1 MVNYVA
7 LGQNIRRYRTRA
19 GLRQEDLAE
28 MCDCSNSHIGQIEN
42 ARTIPSLEMVVSI
55 ANALEITVDQ
65 LLISSIDHAELIYLR
80 EIEER
85 IKKLPTA
92 TKILACDELSN
103 LLLIIERLH
112 N

>member
-1 MVNYVA
+1 MVDYIA
-7 LGQNIRRYRTRA
+7 LGQNIRKYRTLA

-28 MCDCSNSHIGQIEN
+28 KCECSNSHIGQIEN
-42 ARTIPSLEMVVSI
+42 ARTIPSLEMVVTI
-55 ANALEITVDQ
+55 ANALNVTIDQ
-65 LLISSIDHAELIYLR
+65 LLIASIDHAELVYLR
-80 EIEER
+80 EMEDR

-103 LLLIIERLH
+103 LLLIIERVH